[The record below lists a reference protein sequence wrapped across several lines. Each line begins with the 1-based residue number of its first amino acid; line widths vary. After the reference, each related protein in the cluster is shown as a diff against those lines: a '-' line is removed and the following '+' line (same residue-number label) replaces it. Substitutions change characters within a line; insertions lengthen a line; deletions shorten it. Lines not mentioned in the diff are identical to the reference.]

1 MLVEVSLYDSYQ
13 FLEGLCLR
21 RPDPV
26 GWREKMIPDVSF
38 NQPCHEAVQGTAA
51 GGYQLK
57 NIFAAAAALDHPF
70 DRLDLPL
77 DPADSPELSLLIFG
91 CVRQR
96 LSSPK
101 IPFISSKLHQLF
113 GLVPIMKNGGAGRTR
128 TGA

>member
-1 MLVEVSLYDSYQ
+1 MEVAFYDGYQ
-13 FLEGLCLR
+13 FLKGLRLR
-21 RPDPV
+21 CPDHV

-51 GGYQLK
+51 GCYQLK
-57 NIFAAAAALDHPF
+57 NIFAAAAALDYPF

-77 DPADSPELSLLIFG
+77 DTADSPELSLQIFC

-101 IPFISSKLHQLF
+101 ILFISSKLHQVL
-113 GLVPIMKNGGAGRTR
+113 GLVPIVKNGGAGRTR
-128 TGA
+128 TDA